1 MPCVGS
7 GYIAPMTTPGEFLAP
22 DGRLAARLPA
32 WESRPQQLEM
42 ADLVA
47 AAIRDRR
54 HLVVEAGTGVGKSL
68 AYLVPAV
75 LAATADQE
83 EVQAEASGGAPDR
96 SAGDG
101 LDGPDDEPAEA
112 PATVG
117 RPRRVVVSTH
127 TIALQEQL
135 VGKDIPLLQSVM
147 PREFSAVLV
156 KGRGNYLSKR
166 RLDLAIERRGSLFQ
180 EQADVD
186 ELESIHHWAVRTG
199 DGSLADMPVLPS
211 DLVWDEVQSDSGNC
225 MGRGCPAYSE
235 CFYYAARRRMARAQ
249 ILVVNHALFF
259 SDLALRRGGASLL
272 PDHDIVIFDEAHM
285 MEEVAGDHLGVGVS
299 SAAVERVLSKLYSE
313 RGHRGLLVHYGL
325 DDLQREVLKCRRLSE
340 DFFSSVRAAV
350 GGRGDGPWRIPS
362 PHIVPDSLG
371 DALGNL
377 ARRLRVAA
385 EGFEKEAERHDFF
398 SLSDRLTGLAGSVHA
413 WLEQADP
420 GSVWWVEATRSR
432 RGRERVR
439 LCGAPI
445 DVGATLKRDLFDRV
459 GTVILTSA
467 TLAVGAGA
475 GGGGD
480 AAPEPGSRA
489 HGVGR
494 SPGASASDPFAYVE
508 KRLGLE
514 NAVGARLGSP
524 FDYASQAELIVVDKL
539 PDPSERQ
546 AYDRAVVRMIR
557 RYVDQT
563 CGRAMVLFTSSASL
577 AAATDELAG
586 WCIAR
591 NYRLVSQADG
601 QPRSKMLADFRA
613 GPGSVLLGTDG
624 FWQGID
630 LPGDQLVTVIITKLP
645 FAVPDRPLVAAR
657 IEAIR
662 AAGGNPFME
671 YQVPE
676 ATLKLKQGFGRL
688 VRTAEDRGRVVILDP
703 RVLTK
708 PYGRVFL
715 DSLPPAKVVIEPF
728 G

>member
-1 MPCVGS
+1 MPCPGS

-83 EVQAEASGGAPDR
+83 EVQAGAEGPPPDP
-96 SAGDG
+96 SDVGDREE
-101 LDGPDDEPAEA
+101 LDDEPAG
-112 PATVG
+112 PPVG

-166 RLDLAIERRGSLFQ
+166 RLTLAIERRGSLFQ

-199 DGSLADMPVLPS
+199 DGSLADMPILPS

-285 MEEVAGDHLGVGVS
+285 IEEVAGDHLGVGVS

-325 DDLQREVLKCRRLSE
+325 GDLQAVVLRCRRLSE
-340 DFFSSVRAAV
+340 EFFSAVRAGV

-362 PHIVPDSLG
+362 PRIVPDSLG
-371 DALGNL
+371 DALLDL

-385 EGFEKEAERHDFF
+385 EDFENEAERHDFF

-432 RGRERVR
+432 LGRERVR

-445 DVGATLKRDLFDRV
+445 DVGATLKRELFDRV

-467 TLAVGAGA
+467 TLAVGAGTGDRRSA
-475 GGGGD
+475 GLVPGTAANEAGRTVRP
-480 AAPEPGSRA
+480 AAP
-489 HGVGR
+489 
-494 SPGASASDPFAYVE
+494 DPFAYVE

-514 NAVGARLGSP
+514 NAIGARLGSP
-524 FDYASQAELIVVDKL
+524 FDYAAQAELVVVDRL

-577 AAATDELAG
+577 AAASAELAG

-601 QPRSKMLADFRA
+601 QPRSKMLADFRT

-688 VRTAEDRGRVVILDP
+688 VRTADDRGRVVILDP

-715 DSLPPAKVVIEPF
+715 DSLPPAKLVIDPF